1 MIVPRSLFRLAVGAA
16 AGYLFAVRP
25 WHLRWGADD
34 REVHGGMAGDDLVRV
49 PQYQAT
55 RAITIDAPP
64 ASVWAWLIQLGAY
77 TPGHGHTRTGSGP
90 SERPR
95 SSEWP
100 GATDQSGPAAS
111 PGAQGPEATGQGPD
125 ATGHGPEAAA
135 QGPDATGQG
144 PDAAQQGPEGTSQ
157 GPGAAQ
163 QGPEAGPQQGPEAG
177 PQDPQG
183 QSAGAGQQGFK
194 VGDVLSG
201 APDGA
206 GFVVEE
212 ADPPHTLVLAMR
224 GPDATTTCSI
234 SLRDLDGRTRMVVR
248 VRIRAT
254 PGLRGTTYLATMDV
268 GDFLA
273 MRRQMLT
280 IKERAEN
287 LPHSTG

>member
-77 TPGHGHTRTGSGP
+77 TPGHGHTHTGP

-111 PGAQGPEATGQGPD
+111 PGTQGPEAAGQ
-125 ATGHGPEAAA
+125 GPEAAA
-135 QGPDATGQG
+135 QGPETAGQG
-144 PDAAQQGPEGTSQ
+144 PDAAQQGQEATGQ

-163 QGPEAGPQQGPEAG
+163 QGPAAGPQGPEG
-177 PQDPQG
+177 G
-183 QSAGAGQQGFK
+183 QQTAGQQTAGRQGFK

-234 SLRDLDGRTRMVVR
+234 ALRDLDGRTRMVVR

-287 LPHSTG
+287 LPHSAG